1 MPDKERQTVPIDNV
15 VAHAD
20 QDFWLNW
27 LTRMSYEVY
36 EPTDNLVQAHK
47 DKFGRQTYCWTNTL
61 EGRRFWVWE
70 FEDYRIYVANSFGV
84 QIEVDSEITDVEEG
98 KRILSEYLEAWE

>member
-1 MPDKERQTVPIDNV
+1 
-15 VAHAD
+15 
-20 QDFWLNW
+20 
-27 LTRMSYEVY
+27 
-36 EPTDNLVQAHK
+36 
-47 DKFGRQTYCWTNTL
+47 
-61 EGRRFWVWE
+61 VWE